1 MARPKL
7 GLIGIVRE
15 ESKQDFWG
23 TMQRVAEIG
32 YEGIEAP
39 AALLEGDVKANVAR
53 FHALGLQAATH
64 SISKDHLAQDAE
76 VERVIREA
84 HALET
89 KDVTM
94 WWALA
99 DSREQLLRDAELYQR
114 TGERFAAE
122 GLRLCYHN
130 HAHEFQKT
138 YNALYALDILAE
150 HTDPAA
156 LYFRMDVAWITL
168 GGADPAH
175 ILRKMAGRVPAIHI
189 KDVYGTDEIGKWTA
203 VGTGVVDIEGS
214 IAAAVEIGGVEWMT
228 VEQDQ
233 LRNLTGLETALV
245 SYLNLKEKGLLS

>member
-1 MARPKL
+1 MTRPKL
-7 GLIGIVRE
+7 GLIGIIHE

-23 TMQRVAEIG
+23 AMQRVAEIG

-39 AALLEGDVKANVAR
+39 ARLLEGDAKANVAR
-53 FHALGLQAATH
+53 FHELGLQAATH
-64 SISKDHLAQDAE
+64 SISKEQLADDGE
-76 VERVIREA
+76 IERIIKEA
-84 HALET
+84 HLLET

-99 DSREQLLRDAELYQR
+99 DSREQLLKDAELYNKA
-114 TGERFAAE
+114 GARFTAE

-138 YNALYALDILAE
+138 YNGLYALDILAE
-150 HTDPAA
+150 HTDPTL

-203 VGTGVVDIEGS
+203 VGTGVVDIAGS
-214 IAAAVEIGGVEWMT
+214 IEAAKEIGGIEWMT
-228 VEQDQ
+228 VEQDK
-233 LRNLTGLETALV
+233 LRHLSGFETALI